1 LEKAGDG
8 ANASPPAFLFCSK
21 PKPNCNTRV
30 KREHIFN
37 RRMYRKLV
45 QHLQDYFGIS
55 RKEARGA
62 LVLILFCF
70 LMVWMPFVFRR
81 WVLPLMPLRSEPP
94 PREMLDSLANL
105 LEKENHQKLRKPKF
119 YPKKHKEKLSR
130 TVRLFDFDPN
140 QVSID
145 QMEELGIP
153 TFLAKRVD
161 KFRSKGGKFRKKED
175 LLNIYDFPSAIYQRL
190 EPHIVLSSSVV
201 TKRTE
206 NAGNTSA
213 LNTAKPHPDRASY
226 SKPSRPAL
234 AAFDIN
240 TADTTQL
247 VKLRGIGTKLSL
259 RILKF
264 RDALGGFHSTAQYNE
279 IFGLDSL
286 ALAEMNRYA
295 KVTSEVQKLNI
306 NTATLAEL
314 TAHSYL
320 RNKKMAT
327 IIINYRNQHGDFQSI
342 DDLKKVKVVDDAT
355 IKKIEP
361 YLSF

>member
-1 LEKAGDG
+1 V
-8 ANASPPAFLFCSK
+8 N
-21 PKPNCNTRV
+21 
-30 KREHIFN
+30 IFN
-37 RRMYRKLV
+37 QRMYKRLV

-70 LMVWMPFVFRR
+70 LMIWMPFVFRR
-81 WVLPLMPLRSEPP
+81 WVLPLMPLRSPP
-94 PREMLDSLANL
+94 PSREMLDSLANL
-105 LEKENHQKLRKPKF
+105 LEKENQQKLRKPKF
-119 YPKKHKEKLSR
+119 YPKKYKEKVSKA
-130 TVRLFDFDPN
+130 VRLFDFDPN

-153 TFLAKRVD
+153 TFLAKRID

-175 LLNIYDFPSAIYQRL
+175 LLNIYDFPSKLYQGL
-190 EPHIVLSSSVV
+190 EHHIVL
-201 TKRTE
+201 
-206 NAGNTSA
+206 AGNSVSKTPQYDGNIPASSA
-213 LNTAKPHPDRASY
+213 AKSFPERPAY
-226 SKPSRPAL
+226 SKPSKPVL

-247 VKLRGIGTKLSL
+247 IRLRGIGTKLSL

-264 RDALGGFHSTAQYNE
+264 RDALGGFHSTSQYAE

-286 ALAEMNRYA
+286 ALAELNRYA
-295 KVTSEVQKLNI
+295 KVTSEVRKLNI
-306 NTATLAEL
+306 NAATIEEL

-320 RNKKMAT
+320 RNKKIAT
-327 IIINYRNQHGDFQSI
+327 IIVNYRTQHGAFQTI
-342 DDLKKVKVVDDAT
+342 DDLKKVKVIDDAT

>member
-1 LEKAGDG
+1 
-8 ANASPPAFLFCSK
+8 
-21 PKPNCNTRV
+21 
-30 KREHIFN
+30 
-37 RRMYRKLV
+37 MYRKIV

-62 LVLILFCF
+62 LLLILFCF

-94 PREMLDSLANL
+94 SIMMLDSLANL
-105 LEKENHQKLRKPKF
+105 LEKENQQKFRKPKF
-119 YPKKHKEKLSR
+119 YPKKYKEKIARS
-130 TVRLFDFDPN
+130 VRLFDFDPN
-140 QVSID
+140 QVSVD

-153 TFLAKRVD
+153 MFLAKRID
-161 KFRSKGGKFRKKED
+161 KFRSKGGKFRKKQD

-190 EPHIVLSSSVV
+190 EPHIILAGSSV
-201 TKRTE
+201 TKRPE
-206 NAGNTSA
+206 SAGNA
-213 LNTAKPHPDRASY
+213 PVANAAKPYPGRTSY
-226 SKPSRPAL
+226 SKPVL

-264 RDALGGFHSTAQYNE
+264 RDALGGFHSSSQYSE

-286 ALAEMNRYA
+286 ALAELNRYA
-295 KVTSEVQKLNI
+295 SVTSEVKKLNI
-306 NTATLAEL
+306 NTATVEEL

-320 RNKKMAT
+320 RNKKIAS
-327 IIINYRNQHGDFQSI
+327 IIINYRSQHGAFQTI
-342 DDLKKVKVVDDAT
+342 DDLKKVKVIDEAT